1 MENHQLVLVLDFGG
15 QYNQLIARRVREH
28 NVYCE
33 VKPYKT
39 SIEEIK
45 ALNPIGIIFTGG
57 PNSVYEE
64 KSPKCDPALFELGVP
79 VLGICYGCQLMA
91 HTLGGEVTAA
101 QEDTAREYGKT
112 ETFYNTDCKL
122 FKGLPE
128 QGISWMSHGDYM
140 AKVPEGFELVAHTD
154 MCPTAAIAD
163 EKRGFYGVQYHP
175 EVNHTEN
182 GSLMLKNFL
191 YEVCHAKGDWT
202 MGDYKNSSI
211 KAIREKVG
219 DGKVL
224 LALSGGVDSSVAAA
238 LLAEA
243 VGNQLTCVFVDH
255 GLMRKNEG
263 DEVEAAFSK
272 WDINLIRMNEEDAFL
287 GALKGLTDPEDKRKA
302 IGNPNK
308 NVHHKK
314 NGSNY
319 QKDTGSMVRSTS
331 ARQEP
336 EKMSTTMKV
345 LIGVVFVVLVAA
357 LVLRSTVWKDN
368 VVAGAWMMVLV
379 GAVCGL
385 MYYVRKR
392 YPGKRKV
399 GGTMDTVISALL
411 ILFCVVYVGM
421 GAMALVAMNK

>member
-1 MENHQLVLVLDFGG
+1 
-15 QYNQLIARRVREH
+15 
-28 NVYCE
+28 
-33 VKPYKT
+33 
-39 SIEEIK
+39 
-45 ALNPIGIIFTGG
+45 
-57 PNSVYEE
+57 
-64 KSPKCDPALFELGVP
+64 
-79 VLGICYGCQLMA
+79 
-91 HTLGGEVTAA
+91 
-101 QEDTAREYGKT
+101 
-112 ETFYNTDCKL
+112 
-122 FKGLPE
+122 
-128 QGISWMSHGDYM
+128 M
-140 AKVPEGFELVAHTD
+140 AKKEPYD
-154 MCPTAAIAD
+154 MT
-163 EKRGFYGVQYHP
+163 
-175 EVNHTEN
+175 
-182 GSLMLKNFL
+182 
-191 YEVCHAKGDWT
+191 
-202 MGDYKNSSI
+202 NSY
-211 KAIREKVG
+211 A
-219 DGKVL
+219 
-224 LALSGGVDSSVAAA
+224 
-238 LLAEA
+238 
-243 VGNQLTCVFVDH
+243 
-255 GLMRKNEG
+255 
-263 DEVEAAFSK
+263 
-272 WDINLIRMNEEDAFL
+272 RMER
-287 GALKGLTDPEDKRKA
+287 DKRKA

-421 GAMALVAMNK
+421 GAMALVAMNKQTFPVDKPRKSGYSKGRICISARMGTVARPSDAKRAAVWCKADTEDSGEDHPGASG